1 MLPCGEGTTEGLRE
15 HRGSQVG
22 LAEKEE
28 DSDASHPTELQTP
41 LRNPKDLEA
50 QPEAT
55 SMEFLR
61 NL

>member
-1 MLPCGEGTTEGLRE
+1 M
-15 HRGSQVG
+15 G

-50 QPEAT
+50 QLEAT
-55 SMEFLR
+55 SMEFLKKPL
-61 NL
+61 NKSHDSDSIMA